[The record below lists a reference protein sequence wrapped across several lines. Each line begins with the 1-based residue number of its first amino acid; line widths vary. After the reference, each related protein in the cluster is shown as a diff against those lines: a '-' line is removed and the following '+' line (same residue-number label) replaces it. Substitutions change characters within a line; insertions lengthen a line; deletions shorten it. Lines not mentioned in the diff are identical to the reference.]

1 MWLKIWLFW
10 TSAWVGHRR
19 TVGLVNEACGRL
31 VSRLRWW
38 YKCYRWTLLR
48 EGTPPVLGVETE
60 ACGRLV
66 SRLWWYKCYRGTLL
80 REGTPPAVCLEHQN
94 VSMSRTSEHQYVQNI
109 RTSVCPE
116 HQNVSMS
123 RTSERQYVKNIRTS
137 VLPPRGEFLPP
148 RGECIRTAAV
158 PLVRIGERGQTKSI
172 LPSPT

>member
-1 MWLKIWLFW
+1 MEPLFG
-10 TSAWVGHRR
+10 VE
-19 TVGLVNEACGRL
+19 NEACGRL
-31 VSRLRWW
+31 VSRLWW

-48 EGTPPVLGVETE
+48 EGTPPVLGVETK

-137 VLPPRGEFLPP
+137 VLPPRGEFLQNFRQKRRDEMFKSLINRQQNEAGLYKLLHTTSSLSEYLKN
-148 RGECIRTAAV
+148 RGV
-158 PLVRIGERGQTKSI
+158 
-172 LPSPT
+172 